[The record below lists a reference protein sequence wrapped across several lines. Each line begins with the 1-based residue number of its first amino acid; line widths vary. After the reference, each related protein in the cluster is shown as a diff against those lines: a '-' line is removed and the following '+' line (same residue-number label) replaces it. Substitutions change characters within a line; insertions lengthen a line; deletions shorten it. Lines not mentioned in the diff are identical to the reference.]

1 MLKSSF
7 TLALATLL
15 LTVPSSFAQ
24 QPTPLLTKSE
34 PELLAVLTA
43 ADSTR
48 KQKADA
54 CLELSVIGTK
64 NAVPALAALLPNP
77 ELNHM
82 ARYALETIPDP
93 SVDDALRAQLAT
105 LTGRPLVG
113 VIGSIGVRKDAAA
126 VPALTRRLRDADPD
140 VAQAAAR
147 ALGRIGTEGA
157 VAAIMEAVGETPEA
171 NLVAFCEGIGRGL
184 DALFAAGKREVVA
197 EIGANYRNT
206 SLPHQVRSAALRG
219 AIRAAG
225 DPQRLLAASLAEV
238 EYPLFATAVRVAQEM
253 PGAETT
259 RTLAASLKTA
269 SPDRQIVMLQALGLS
284 GDASAL
290 PAITELTKSSVKA
303 VRLAAVRALPMVA
316 NAAAVPDLASLAADP
331 DREIAQ
337 AAQDGL
343 ASIPGPQ
350 ADAAITALL
359 ASDAASQRALGL
371 DLIGKRRLTQAMPA
385 VIKATQDAEA
395 GVRVAAIRRLGELG
409 GAAEVPV
416 LAGVLTGAK
425 SNPELDAAEQ
435 ALSGLAVRVGNP
447 AGTVALVR
455 SRLAGLDAAKSAAM
469 LRVLGAL
476 GGPDAL
482 EVVRAALGSQDA
494 AIRADA
500 IRVLS
505 DWRTADAAP
514 DLLNLARSAATAN
527 DKMLGLRGY
536 VGFASNPD
544 LPVEQRLAI
553 CREAATVVQRPEEK
567 RLLLGALGSIK
578 NVAAV
583 ELITPHLQAADTKE
597 EAVAALVAV
606 ADELLKRND
615 ASAKAVAAQLITPL
629 EAAGNATGNADLA
642 KRVKTLT
649 ERAQAK
655 AQ

>member
-1 MLKSSF
+1 MLKSSL

-82 ARYALETIPDP
+82 ARYALETIPDS

-126 VPALTRRLRDADPD
+126 VPALTLRLRDADPD

-147 ALGRIGTEGA
+147 ALGRIGTESA
-157 VAAIMEAVGETPEA
+157 VAAIMEAVGETSEA

-238 EYPLFATAVRVAQEM
+238 EYTLFATAVRVAQEM
-253 PGAETT
+253 PGPETT

-269 SPDRQIVMLQALGLS
+269 SPDRQIVILQTLGLS

-303 VRLAAVRALPMVA
+303 VRLAAVRALPMLA

-359 ASDAASQRALGL
+359 ASEAASQRALGL

-385 VIKATQDAEA
+385 VIKATQDADA

-476 GGPDAL
+476 GGPEAL

-553 CREAATVVQRPEEK
+553 CREAATVAQRPEEK

-615 ASAKAVAAQLITPL
+615 ASAKAVAAQLVAPL

-655 AQ
+655 AK